1 MTSKLIIFIGPIG
14 SGKDFRANE
23 FLSDAKAFGY
33 SMEKVCFADELREC
47 MWDLWGWRPKDDKDY
62 EKFKCGTVSMYCGNF
77 ESSLFEVSGRGLLQ
91 RLGTDV
97 IRKRMPDFWV
107 ECWKRK
113 VSNLLNNGKNVVCS
127 DLRFPN
133 ELKTALTIETD
144 KNTDPIDREFLFCNY
159 RSARYSLD
167 EHESEVLAQK
177 ILEDGYNDGD
187 SLEFDYLWSIIPEVE
202 RRIEEIQRKKKEYK
216 NGK

>member
-14 SGKDFRANE
+14 RARTSE
-23 FLSDAKAFGY
+23 QMSFYLMQKHLDIVWKRF
-33 SMEKVCFADELREC
+33 VLRMSLESVVGF
-47 MWDLWGWRPKDDKDY
+47 MGLRPKDDKDY